1 MKKIKHK
8 KNVVIKQRLNN
19 RNNFLSLSKKFFL
32 AFLLGLF
39 LIFFLNLIKQKF
51 FIKNINNKNK
61 TKTVVVNKLNSSKSD
76 LKKDL
81 EKQIDLYYDSLML
94 FDWLKKPDENIILI
108 DVRDNKS
115 FEKGHIKNAVNYQ
128 SIDKIIEFLKDK
140 KSKLIVVYGNYQN
153 DIKSK
158 EIVFNLLNRGYNT
171 KLLSIGYNEF
181 RHLKILWLPESL
193 WDKIIIEDFV
203 EQKE

>member
-19 RNNFLSLSKKFFL
+19 QNNFLSLSKKFFL

-39 LIFFLNLIKQKF
+39 LIVFLNLIKQKF

-81 EKQIDLYYDSLML
+81 EKQLDLYCDSLML
-94 FDWLKKPDENIILI
+94 LDWLKKPNENIILI

-128 SIDKIIEFLKDK
+128 SIDKIIEFLKNK

-158 EIVFNLLNRGYNT
+158 EIVLNLLNKGYNT
-171 KLLSIGYNEF
+171 KLLSVGYNEF